1 MEEKPLIIDNETNL
15 LFVKNKETY
24 TKLVISKKVNPR
36 LLKDFINV
44 KELVIKYNKTAENL
58 NKYPIIN
65 QIESIVF
72 ESVEVLD
79 TKTGFLNAPNL
90 KCVEISPNIYK
101 IYYSYF
107 GNCINL
113 KKIIFNVRNNKRFIE
128 TIYFPETIKQII
140 IKYNNKEYLIE
151 PEYRIQSIEELS
163 EKSNNIKVKYRDSR
177 YITNINIDTKEE
189 KIVKQTIVVNY
200 ASINNHILY
209 IPDFVTSIGSFAKVT
224 NDDLD
229 FFELSLNLNLINNIE
244 ETTQIL
250 YRSDLEKLKTIT
262 LRSSNNMMLLPNKT
276 VNLEEYGKIE
286 NLYFENKKL
295 YVIFTNTLL
304 TINEE
309 GKVETKSRNVIET
322 AGTIEL
328 KDLNESELDQYLSFK
343 KLLLLSQDGEFKNA
357 MEIVEDRLVKK
368 LTKNI
373 KG

>member
-1 MEEKPLIIDNETNL
+1 M
-15 LFVKNKETY
+15 
-24 TKLVISKKVNPR
+24 
-36 LLKDFINV
+36 
-44 KELVIKYNKTAENL
+44 
-58 NKYPIIN
+58 
-65 QIESIVF
+65 
-72 ESVEVLD
+72 
-79 TKTGFLNAPNL
+79 
-90 KCVEISPNIYK
+90 
-101 IYYSYF
+101 
-107 GNCINL
+107 
-113 KKIIFNVRNNKRFIE
+113 
-128 TIYFPETIKQII
+128 
-140 IKYNNKEYLIE
+140 
-151 PEYRIQSIEELS
+151 
-163 EKSNNIKVKYRDSR
+163 
-177 YITNINIDTKEE
+177 
-189 KIVKQTIVVNY
+189 
-200 ASINNHILY
+200 
-209 IPDFVTSIGSFAKVT
+209 TSIGSFAKVT